1 MWGTLPGVAYETLAD
16 VYEWL
21 VPESLLTP
29 AGSAAALEPWLP
41 TPPARALDCACGT
54 GVLAAG
60 LAALGYDVVATDAC
74 EAMVRRTRDRGVP
87 AERRAWEQ
95 LAFEAEFDVVLCVG
109 NSLTHAPGAAGR
121 RAALARMAAA
131 LRPGG
136 ALLVTSRN
144 WERIR
149 ERGSGVEIDERLV
162 ERDGRRGLAVRS
174 WTLAESDEEVS
185 VLETGVALLDGDE
198 ATLVT
203 ERLEFWPFTYEA
215 LLADLAAAGMTATHS
230 TYDPD
235 ADRYLVAAAATR

>member
-1 MWGTLPGVAYETLAD
+1 MAYDTLAD

-21 VPESLLTP
+21 VPDALLTP
-29 AGSAAALEPWLP
+29 EGSAAALEPWLP
-41 TPPARALDCACGT
+41 PPPARVLDCACGT

-60 LAALGYDVVATDAC
+60 LAALGYDVVATDAS
-74 EAMVRRTRDRGVP
+74 EGMLRRARERGVA
-87 AERRAWEQ
+87 AERRAWEE
-95 LAFEAEFDVVLCVG
+95 LAFESEFDAVLCVG

-121 RAALARMAAA
+121 RAALVRMAAA

-136 ALLVTSRN
+136 VLLLTSRN
-144 WERIR
+144 WEHVRAHGSGLQIDDR
-149 ERGSGVEIDERLV
+149 VVERG
-162 ERDGRRGLAVRS
+162 GRRGLVVRA

-203 ERLEFWPFTYEA
+203 ERLEFWPFAYDA
-215 LLADLAAAGMTATHS
+215 LLADLAAAGLTAADS

-235 ADRYLVAAAATR
+235 VDRYLVAATR